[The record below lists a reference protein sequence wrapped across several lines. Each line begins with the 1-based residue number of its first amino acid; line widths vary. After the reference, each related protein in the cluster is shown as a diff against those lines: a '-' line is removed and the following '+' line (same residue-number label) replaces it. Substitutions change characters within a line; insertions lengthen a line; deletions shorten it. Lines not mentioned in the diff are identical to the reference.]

1 MNKAE
6 SKLDHDLSKN
16 KEEFKQL
23 PANNTIS
30 QEKNFLTNELLSSLI
45 KKTPHFE
52 KKYENEE
59 LNKFKD
65 DILTYLS
72 ERNQHYLTLIKFFQ
86 NKIEDSKNEYVSQIN
101 NISQNYNS
109 ILSSQASLN
118 NKIDK
123 FSSFENFINKT
134 NDQLITHE
142 IRINNLS
149 SDFIKSTQ
157 KYDKIYLENLELPG
171 YIGKFAKF
179 KNCQAFFD
187 NIIREIDKIN
197 LYKEKNNLDLKSYKE
212 KLDNILKN
220 FHLLVRNNNES
231 QMKYIKQLN
240 DKCLKEC
247 KDMNDLLNNRVCD
260 LRIENAKY
268 SIELVKKNEEMNN
281 EWKKIV
287 EMKDSILN
295 TVDEKITNFKNIFN
309 ANVISFNNFKKEFED
324 FRNELNDVIFYY
336 KEIKSENSNGINS
349 NLNNNNSS
357 KNLNGYYVNNAPTLD
372 KKNIKNIPRKFSKRS
387 KTKNRYLDKKQFIK
401 NISNL
406 NTNKNNHNNIFNE
419 YKSNIIKIEKLE
431 EINNN
436 TGMNKERENKKRN
449 SVNSVNKEKTL
460 NSNDKYKFY
469 SDYQPRR
476 SGYSYKEPR
485 SSKIVTKIEIDSQN
499 KVNTNFENNKKNDNK
514 NIIQIK
520 INEDKSTNTINNDN
534 IKNNLNENKE
544 KEEIVIHK
552 YSKKNKKAFLQSSK
566 SIKSDDSENNNIS
579 NINNGNSNTLNT
591 TNDINYSVYSTNSI
605 CNVNRFILN
614 DNILDANDKVIKELA
629 SELEQSTNK
638 KDKINSNAKK
648 IEDNFKAI
656 CSKIPPLNLNINK
669 NNDKNN
675 NLKENISIK
684 TIINE
689 NENENENENDE
700 NANNNLNIAENIRV
714 NTISTEKTEERKITP
729 NNNNNICSI
738 NINRNDYNL
747 LNKKIDTF
755 EKKLT
760 DLENLL
766 KGKIMEILLQIDM
779 LQKNNNYTLNN
790 KKPVKQKIYMN
801 TNINSNNSNNN
812 RNLTGPN
819 ELFNNNIKNKNSRDD
834 YFVHSHSVKRIAPII
849 EIDPVN
855 LQFSPSPTR
864 NENIMSNRKSKEQK
878 SKDNKMRFINN
889 FNEIKIIKKN
899 ENKENIR
906 TNNNNDKIDK
916 SDKFDKF
923 DLTQFRI
930 FGKNGNGLGVNK
942 WFNLNKLIKYEQ
954 SRTSN
959 FSSNNGGLL
968 VNGNFD
974 NN

>member
-1 MNKAE
+1 MKKEE
-6 SKLDHDLSKN
+6 SKLDHNLNKN
-16 KEEFKQL
+16 KDEFKQL
-23 PANNTIS
+23 PGNNSIN
-30 QEKNFLTNELLSSLI
+30 QENNFLTNELLSSLL
-45 KKTPHFE
+45 KSPPHFE

-59 LNKFKD
+59 LKKFKD
-65 DILTYLS
+65 EILTYLS

-86 NKIEDSKNEYVSQIN
+86 NKIQDSKSEYISQIN

-123 FSSFENFINKT
+123 FTNFENFINKT

-157 KYDKIYLENLELPG
+157 KYDKIYLDNLELPG

-197 LYKEKNNLDLKSYKE
+197 QYKEKNNLDLKSYKD
-212 KLDNILKN
+212 KLDNILKSL
-220 FHLLVRNNNES
+220 HLLIRNNNES

-247 KDMNDLLNNRVCD
+247 KEMNELINNRVCD

-268 SIELVKKNEEMNN
+268 SIDLVKKNEEMNN
-281 EWKKIV
+281 EWKKIL
-287 EMKDSILN
+287 EIKDNIISS
-295 TVDEKITNFKNIFN
+295 VDEKITDFKNIFN
-309 ANVISFNNFKKEFED
+309 ANIISFNNFKKEFED
-324 FRNELNDVIFYY
+324 FKSEINDAISYY
-336 KEIKSENSNGINS
+336 KEIKGENTNNINN
-349 NLNNNNSS
+349 NLNNNSTN
-357 KNLNGYYVNNAPTLD
+357 NLNAYYINNPPTLD

-387 KTKNRYLDKKQFIK
+387 KTKTRYLDKKQFIK

-406 NTNKNNHNNIFNE
+406 NANKNNHNNIFNE

-431 EINNN
+431 EITNN
-436 TGMNKERENKKRN
+436 TGINKEKENKKRN
-449 SVNSVNKEKTL
+449 NVNSVNKEKTL
-460 NSNDKYKFY
+460 NSIEKYKY
-469 SDYQPRR
+469 NSDYQSKRN
-476 SGYSYKEPR
+476 GYSYKEPR
-485 SSKIVTKIEIDSQN
+485 TSKTITKIEIDSQ
-499 KVNTNFENNKKNDNK
+499 KTNINSENNKKSNTK

-520 INEDKSTNTINNDN
+520 INEDKSTNTINNDSIN
-534 IKNNLNENKE
+534 NKNEKNKE

-552 YSKKNKKAFLQSSK
+552 YSKKNKKPFLQSSK
-566 SIKSDDSENNNIS
+566 SVKSDDSENNNIS

-591 TNDINYSVYSTNSI
+591 TNDINYSMYSTNSI

-614 DNILDANDKVIKELA
+614 DNILDGNDKVIKELA

-638 KDKINSNAKK
+638 KDKLNSNAKK
-648 IEDNFKAI
+648 IEDNFKSI
-656 CSKIPPLNLNINK
+656 CNKIPPLNLNINK
-669 NNDKNN
+669 TNDKKDI
-675 NLKENISIK
+675 KENISIK

-689 NENENENENDE
+689 NENEENI
-700 NANNNLNIAENIRV
+700 NNNINMQENIKI
-714 NTISTEKTEERKITP
+714 NTISTEKTEERKITTNN
-729 NNNNNICSI
+729 NNNNNIGSI
-738 NINRNDYNL
+738 NINQNDYNL
-747 LNKKIDTF
+747 LSKKIDSF
-755 EKKLT
+755 DKKLV
-760 DLENLL
+760 DLETLL
-766 KGKIMEILLQIDM
+766 KGKIVDILLQIEN
-779 LQKNNNYTLNN
+779 LQNKNNNILNN
-790 KKPVKQKIYMN
+790 KKSIKQKIGNNNIYMN
-801 TNINSNNSNNN
+801 SNINSNISNNN

-819 ELFNNNIKNKNSRDD
+819 ELFSNNIKNKNSRDD

-849 EIDPVN
+849 EIDPIN

-864 NENIMSNRKSKEQK
+864 NENILSTKKSREQK
-878 SKDNKMRFINN
+878 SKDNKSRFINN
-889 FNEIKIIKKN
+889 FNDIKIIRKS
-899 ENKENIR
+899 ENKENII
-906 TNNNNDKIDK
+906 TNKNNDKIDK

-930 FGKNGNGLGVNK
+930 FGKNNNVLGVNK

-954 SRTSN
+954 SRTAN

-968 VNGNFD
+968 INGNFD

>member
-1 MNKAE
+1 MNKVE
-6 SKLDHDLSKN
+6 SKLDHDLNKN
-16 KEEFKQL
+16 KEEFKQF
-23 PANNTIS
+23 PGNNS
-30 QEKNFLTNELLSSLI
+30 LNQEKNFLTNELLSSLL
-45 KKTPHFE
+45 KKPPHFE
-52 KKYENEE
+52 KKYQNEE

-65 DILTYLS
+65 EILTYLS

-86 NKIEDSKNEYVSQIN
+86 NKIQDSKSEYMSQIN

-109 ILSSQASLN
+109 ILTSQASLN

-123 FSSFENFINKT
+123 FSNFENFINKT

-157 KYDKIYLENLELPG
+157 KYDKIYLDNLELPG
-171 YIGKFAKF
+171 YIGKYAKF

-197 LYKEKNNLDLKSYKE
+197 QYKEKNNLDLKSYKE
-212 KLDNILKN
+212 KLDNILKS

-247 KDMNDLLNNRVCD
+247 KDMNELLNNRFCD

-281 EWKKIV
+281 EWKKIL
-287 EMKDSILN
+287 EIKDNIIN
-295 TVDEKITNFKNIFN
+295 TVNEKITNFKNIFN
-309 ANVISFNNFKKEFED
+309 ANIISFNNFKKDYED
-324 FRNELNDVIFYY
+324 FKIELNDAISYY
-336 KEIKSENSNGINS
+336 KEIKSENTNNINT
-349 NLNNNNSS
+349 NLNNNTNSS
-357 KNLNGYYVNNAPTLD
+357 NNLNGCFINNVPSLD
-372 KKNIKNIPRKFSKRS
+372 KKNIKNISRKFSKRA

-406 NTNKNNHNNIFNE
+406 NANKNNYNNIFNE

-436 TGMNKERENKKRN
+436 TGMNKEKERENKRRN
-449 SVNSVNKEKTL
+449 NFNSVNKEKTL
-460 NSNDKYKFY
+460 NSIEKYKY
-469 SDYQPRR
+469 NSDCQQKRN
-476 SGYSYKEPR
+476 GYSYKEPR
-485 SSKIVTKIEIDSQN
+485 TNKNITKIEIESQN
-499 KVNTNFENNKKNDNK
+499 KINMNSDKNKKNDTK

-520 INEDKSTNTINNDN
+520 INEDKSTNIINNDSN
-534 IKNNLNENKE
+534 KNEKNKD
-544 KEEIVIHK
+544 EIVIHK
-552 YSKKNKKAFLQSSK
+552 YSKKNKKAIIQSNK
-566 SIKSDDSENNNIS
+566 SVKSDDLENNNIS

-591 TNDINYSVYSTNSI
+591 TNDINYSMYSTNSI

-638 KDKINSNAKK
+638 KDKLNSNAKK

-656 CSKIPPLNLNINK
+656 CNKIPPLNLNINK

-675 NLKENISIK
+675 EPKENTSIK
-684 TIINE
+684 TINNE
-689 NENENENENDE
+689 NENENEEN
-700 NANNNLNIAENIRV
+700 NNNLNIPENIRI
-714 NTISTEKTEERKITP
+714 NTISTEKTEERKIP
-729 NNNNNICSI
+729 ANNNSNNNNIGSI

-747 LNKKIDTF
+747 LNKKIDSF
-755 EKKLT
+755 DKKLI

-766 KGKIMEILLQIDM
+766 KGKIVEIFVQIENLQN
-779 LQKNNNYTLNN
+779 KNNYSLNN
-790 KKPVKQKIYMN
+790 KKYVKQKINNNNNVYMN
-801 TNINSNNSNNN
+801 TNIN

-819 ELFNNNIKNKNSRDD
+819 ELFNNNIKNKNSHDD

-855 LQFSPSPTR
+855 LQFSPSPNR
-864 NENIMSNRKSKEQK
+864 NDKILENKKNKEQK
-878 SKDNKMRFINN
+878 NKDYKSRFINN

-906 TNNNNDKIDK
+906 TNNNNDKTDK
-916 SDKFDKF
+916 SDKFD
-923 DLTQFRI
+923 LSQFRI
-930 FGKNGNGLGVNK
+930 FGKNSNALGVNK
-942 WFNLNKLIKYEQ
+942 WFNLNKLIKYELT
-954 SRTSN
+954 RTAN

-968 VNGNFD
+968 VNGNYD